1 MAASDIQEEPT
12 DLSED
17 AFIDALKREL
27 ESELVSG
34 WRVDEEAV
42 WIGSGRLLTLGRY
55 RKGFESCRWIDDRIR
70 FVSSIL
76 RDELDRVA
84 PMPKSYD
91 QAVTSLASALALDIG
106 CGVSSACDG
115 FALGRQSSE
124 PSWVFREC
132 LAFRGACR

>member
-1 MAASDIQEEPT
+1 MAASDTQASQIE
-12 DLSED
+12 LSDD

-34 WRVDEEAV
+34 WRVDEDAV
-42 WIGSGRLLTLGRY
+42 WIGSTRLLTLGRY
-55 RKGFESCRWIDDRIR
+55 RKGFESCRWIDDRMR

-91 QAVTSLASALALDIG
+91 QAVTSLRPRLRWTSDVESRALAMDSLLG
-106 CGVSSACDG
+106 GRLGAQLG
-115 FALGRQSSE
+115 F
-124 PSWVFREC
+124 P
-132 LAFRGACR
+132 

>member
-1 MAASDIQEEPT
+1 MAVSDTQASQIERSD
-12 DLSED
+12 D
-17 AFIDALKREL
+17 AFIDALQREL

-34 WRVDEEAV
+34 WRVDEDAV
-42 WIGSGRLLTLGRY
+42 WIGSTRLLTLARY
-55 RKGFESCRWIDDRIR
+55 RKGFESCRWIDDRMR

-91 QAVTSLASALALDIG
+91 QAVTSASALALDIG

>member
-1 MAASDIQEEPT
+1 MAASDIQASPT

-34 WRVDEEAV
+34 WRVDKEAV

-91 QAVTSLASALALDIG
+91 QAVTSLRPRLRWTSDVWSFERLRWIRSWEAKLGAQL
-106 CGVSSACDG
+106 G
-115 FALGRQSSE
+115 F
-124 PSWVFREC
+124 P
-132 LAFRGACR
+132 